1 MGVVTMPFC
10 SYRSSLDSLST
21 ELCVALIQSVR
32 PLPTG
37 EERGGE
43 EGRVIICI
51 IIIICSSKGTD
62 PGISEQASE
71 LCQALGLPNTNLFVM
86 PYVDRPEGFV
96 TRYHVI
102 YTYINLF
109 LPLSPSPPLSLDWR
123 CPFMIWLYVTMGT
136 T

>member
-1 MGVVTMPFC
+1 MGVVTTPFC
-10 SYRSSLDSLST
+10 SCRSSLDSLST

-37 EERGGE
+37 EER
-43 EGRVIICI
+43 EGRGKSIIC

-96 TRYHVI
+96 TRYRVI
-102 YTYINLF
+102 YYINLF
-109 LPLSPSPPLSLDWR
+109 LPLSPSLSLSLDWR
-123 CPFMIWLYVTMGT
+123 CPFMIWLYVIMGT